1 MPATE
6 TMDFEREFE
15 EVVRRLRALP
25 TPAPSDV
32 VRERVRA
39 LGEPAQQPQLWDRFR
54 AVPWRR
60 SLLILAPVCVLAL
73 VAAAVVHGVLN
84 SGSNGGTE
92 SLAGRAVQNRELKRQ
107 QPEVHRGAGG
117 AQPKD
122 LHYGVATTTQPTFKS
137 PLSPLPTPAPNP
149 NRYQDYEAWMRV
161 RVTDLDSLTERTN
174 EAMQVVRSY
183 GGYVASVEQ
192 STAAGQPGQADLVL
206 RVPVAHVEDALVRLS
221 GLGTVIERH
230 LSIRDLEQVVQ
241 QQRQR
246 ILQLKLFIA
255 RATEALKG
263 SLPADVR
270 LRLQLQ
276 LEEARRTLSR
286 TMGANKA
293 TLREASL
300 SRISLTFTTQKAVGA
315 TKKGGT
321 GRVERAARDAASF
334 LAGAGAVLLF
344 LLIVLSP
351 LIVLA
356 VAAFWGTRAYRRRE
370 ERRLLAS
377 T

>member
-15 EVVRRLRALP
+15 ELVRRLRALP
-25 TPAPSDV
+25 TAAPDA

-39 LGEPAQQPQLWDRFR
+39 LGEPAQQPQLWDRLR

-60 SLLILAPVCVLAL
+60 SLLILAPVCVLGL
-73 VAAAVVHGVLN
+73 VTAAVVHGVLN
-84 SGSNGGTE
+84 SGSNRRTE
-92 SLAGRAVQNRELKRQ
+92 VAAGRSGQQGQALRDKSNRRAL
-107 QPEVHRGAGG
+107 PS
-117 AQPKD
+117 
-122 LHYGVATTTQPTFKS
+122 GV
-137 PLSPLPTPAPNP
+137 APNP

-161 RVTDLDSLTERTN
+161 RVKDLDSLTERTN

-192 STAAGQPGQADLVL
+192 STSAGQPGQADLVL
-206 RVPVAHVEDALVRLS
+206 RVPVAHVEDALMRLS
-221 GLGTVIERH
+221 GLGTVVERH

-246 ILQLKLFIA
+246 ILQLKIFIA

-276 LEEARRTLSR
+276 LEEARRSLSR
-286 TMGANKA
+286 TTNANKA
-293 TLREASL
+293 TLREASM

-315 TKKGGT
+315 TKTGGT

-334 LAGAGAVLLF
+334 LAAAGAVLLF

-351 LIVLA
+351 LILLA
-356 VAAFWGTRAYRRRE
+356 IAGFFGTRAYRRRE

-377 T
+377 A

>member
-6 TMDFEREFE
+6 TMDFEGEFE

-25 TPAPSDV
+25 TTAPDV

-39 LGEPAQQPQLWDRFR
+39 LGEPAQQPQLWDRLR

-60 SLLILAPVCVLAL
+60 SLLILAPVCVLGL
-73 VAAAVVHGVLN
+73 LAAAVVHGVLN
-84 SGSNGGTE
+84 SGSNRPTE
-92 SLAGRAVQNRELKRQ
+92 FAARSVQRGQSLQDKLNHRAT
-107 QPEVHRGAGG
+107 P
-117 AQPKD
+117 
-122 LHYGVATTTQPTFKS
+122 YGIATTTTPTFKS
-137 PLSPLPTPAPNP
+137 ALSPLPTPAPNP

-161 RVTDLDSLTERTN
+161 RVKDLDSLTERTN

-192 STAAGQPGQADLVL
+192 STAAGKPGQADLVL
-206 RVPVAHVEDALVRLS
+206 RVPVAHVEDALMRLS
-221 GLGTVIERH
+221 GLGRVIDRH

-246 ILQLKLFIA
+246 ILQLKIFIA

-276 LEEARRTLSR
+276 LEEARRNLSR
-286 TMGANKA
+286 TTNANRA
-293 TLREASL
+293 TLREASM
-300 SRISLTFTTQKAVGA
+300 SRISLTFTTQQAVGA
-315 TKKGGT
+315 AKKGGT

-334 LAGAGAVLLF
+334 LAAAGAVLLF

-370 ERRLLAS
+370 ARRLLAS